1 MTKELFIEKVY
12 RQSALLFFGID
23 ITDNDIESLKADAQ
37 KNIIINNDKQMFAI
51 IKNHV
56 DNNSIAIFNLFGD
69 DIIDSKFILYNEFLN
84 AKDET
89 LKNIAKYYEEI
100 LNKKYDKLEHYEE
113 IIPKNLLICNVSE
126 IIKTHLPV

>member
-37 KNIIINNDKQMFAI
+37 NNIIIKNDKQMFAI
-51 IKNHV
+51 VKNHV
-56 DNNSIAIFNLFGD
+56 DNNSMAVFNLFSD
-69 DIIDSKFILYNEFLN
+69 DIIDSTFILYNEFLN

-89 LKNIAKYYEEI
+89 LQNIAKYYDDI
-100 LNKKYDKLEHYEE
+100 LNKRYDEIEHFEK
-113 IIPKNLLICNVSE
+113 IIPKKLLLCNISE
-126 IIKTHLPV
+126 IIKTPLPV

>member
-37 KNIIINNDKQMFAI
+37 NNIIIKNDKQMFAI
-51 IKNHV
+51 VKNHV
-56 DNNSIAIFNLFGD
+56 DNNSMAVFNLFSD
-69 DIIDSKFILYNEFLN
+69 DIIDSTFILCNEFLN

-89 LKNIAKYYEEI
+89 LQNIAKYYGDI
-100 LNKKYDKLEHYEE
+100 LDKKYDKLEHYEK
-113 IIPKNLLICNVSE
+113 IIPSNLLICNVSE
-126 IIKTHLPV
+126 IIKAPLPV